1 MQSTDSGD
9 GAKNFN
15 QHITSHLASSST
27 TAGATAA
34 AAPVPATAT
43 TTINDA
49 TTSFSTTPAQSSQSN
64 ALNHDTPSKNP
75 FKQAPSQWSNDQR
88 LTQQQQQNASNKTYN
103 NSAQHANEA
112 GGGIFGAAGA
122 TTTQA
127 TPAPNSTT
135 DPAAIKTPGRLY
147 MTTQPPPDHCRQED
161 YRAAG
166 TWATF
171 KNWMIGWRGSRQLVL
186 IIVAIALLL
195 DNMLLTTVVPIIPEF
210 LYDIRHPDAPL
221 DSYPRTPLTTHTP
234 PPPTQSPCSPNGEPL
249 PTVEVST
256 LSPEENFTLY
266 RELEERHKELVG
278 ETVEVGILF
287 ASKAFVQL
295 LVNPIVGPLTHRIGY
310 SIPMFAGFVIMFL
323 STLIFAFGRSY
334 LVLFVARALQGIGS
348 SCSSVSGM
356 GMLADRYTDDK
367 ERGNAM
373 GVALGGLALG
383 VLIGPPFGG
392 VMYEFV
398 GKSAPFLILSALALG
413 DGLLQLFMLQPS
425 IQRADTEPPSLK
437 ALISDPYILIA
448 AGSITFA
455 NMGIAMLEPSLPL
468 WMVDNMGATRW
479 EQGVAFLPA
488 SISYLIGTNLFGPLG
503 HKIGRW
509 FAACLGLIIIGCCLI
524 MIPMATSITHL
535 ILPNAGL
542 GFAIGM
548 VDSSMMPELGYL
560 VDIRHSAVYGSVYAL
575 GDVAFCVGFAVGPAL
590 SGTLVKS
597 IGFEWMLVGIAILC
611 FLYAPLL
618 TLLKNPP
625 TKEEKK
631 VGNTVNEGVN
641 ADADASAPASVA
653 VSVPANANGNV
664 NIGND
669 VLVMATTNSPA
680 IMHEGM
686 TNEAFESERL

>member
-1 MQSTDSGD
+1 MQSSTDAGN
-9 GAKNFN
+9 GGPRKYT
-15 QHITSHLASSST
+15 QST
-27 TAGATAA
+27 AQQQQQQKQSE
-34 AAPVPATAT
+34 
-43 TTINDA
+43 ISE
-49 TTSFSTTPAQSSQSN
+49 TTSFSINSNNQPQQQQPHSGDSSS
-64 ALNHDTPSKNP
+64 TPSKNP
-75 FKQAPSQWSNDQR
+75 FKQQLDSN
-88 LTQQQQQNASNKTYN
+88 QQNGNMDQDCGILGVGKEKPPPPPPPTYQ
-103 NSAQHANEA
+103 SQSF
-112 GGGIFGAAGA
+112 GG
-122 TTTQA
+122 
-127 TPAPNSTT
+127 
-135 DPAAIKTPGRLY
+135 R
-147 MTTQPPPDHCRQED
+147 QPPPADQYRQED
-161 YRAAG
+161 PRAAG
-166 TWATF
+166 SWSAA
-171 KNWMIGWRGSRQLVL
+171 KSWMVSWRGSNRLVL
-186 IIVAIALLL
+186 VIVAIALLL

-221 DSYPRTPLTTHTP
+221 DSYARTPLTFNTP
-234 PPPTQSPCSPNGEPL
+234 PPPTPCPCNKDGSEAAPL
-249 PTVEVST
+249 EVST
-256 LSPEENFTLY
+256 LSPEENETYY
-266 RELEERHKELVG
+266 RELEERHNELVG
-278 ETVEVGILF
+278 ETVEVGLLF

-356 GMLADRYTDDK
+356 GMLADRFTDDK

-373 GVALGGLALG
+373 GIALGGLALG

-398 GKSAPFLILSALALG
+398 GKSAPFLVLAALALG

-425 IQRADTEPPSLK
+425 IQKAESEPPSLK
-437 ALISDPYILIA
+437 SLISDPYILIA
-448 AGSITFA
+448 AGAITFA

-509 FAACLGLIIIGCCLI
+509 FAACLGLVIIGGCLI
-524 MIPMATSITHL
+524 FIPMATSITHL
-535 ILPNAGL
+535 IIPNAGL

-590 SGTLVKS
+590 SGSLVKS
-597 IGFEWMLVGIAILC
+597 IGFEWMLFGIAILC
-611 FLYAPLL
+611 FMYAPLL

-625 TKEEKK
+625 TSDEKK
-631 VGNTVNEGVN
+631 VRMAREAAEAAAAEAAAAA
-641 ADADASAPASVA
+641 ADSQVTASC
-653 VSVPANANGNV
+653 
-664 NIGND
+664 
-669 VLVMATTNSPA
+669 PA
-680 IMHEGM
+680 IMHGTSVPPATDNVDAEAGR
-686 TNEAFESERL
+686 TNEGYESERL

>member
-1 MQSTDSGD
+1 MQSTDSG
-9 GAKNFN
+9 GGPINLN
-15 QHITSHLASSST
+15 QH
-27 TAGATAA
+27 
-34 AAPVPATAT
+34 TAT
-43 TTINDA
+43 GTAETGTVSA
-49 TTSFSTTPAQSSQSN
+49 PSEKTTSFTTFNTPTITTTGIT
-64 ALNHDTPSKNP
+64 DTPSKNP
-75 FKQAPSQWSNDQR
+75 FKQHLSN
-88 LTQQQQQNASNKTYN
+88 TNAASNTTGN
-103 NSAQHANEA
+103 APQQRTLPQPQQHNANAVAADGAHESECGAIHGA
-112 GGGIFGAAGA
+112 GGTTNATTPGKTNQSHMFGAHL
-122 TTTQA
+122 TS
-127 TPAPNSTT
+127 P
-135 DPAAIKTPGRLY
+135 
-147 MTTQPPPDHCRQED
+147 QPPPDQYRQED
-161 YRAAG
+161 PSAAG
-166 TWATF
+166 SWAAF
-171 KNWMIGWRGSRQLVL
+171 KNWMIGWRGSRRLVL
-186 IIVAIALLL
+186 VIVAIALLL

-221 DSYPRTPLTTHTP
+221 DSFPRTPLTLNTP
-234 PPPTQSPCSPNGEPL
+234 PPPTQCPCNSDGDLL

-256 LSPEENFTLY
+256 LSPEENETLY
-266 RELEERHKELVG
+266 RELEERHNELVG

-334 LVLFVARALQGIGS
+334 LVLFIARALQGIGS

-373 GVALGGLALG
+373 GIALGGLALG

-392 VMYEFV
+392 IMYEFI
-398 GKSAPFLILSALALG
+398 GKSAPFLVLSALALG

-425 IQRADTEPPSLK
+425 IQHAESEPPSLK

-448 AGSITFA
+448 AGAITFA

-509 FAACLGLIIIGCCLI
+509 FAACLGLVIIGGCLI
-524 MIPMATSITHL
+524 MIPTATSITHL
-535 ILPNAGL
+535 IIPNAGL

-597 IGFEWMLVGIAILC
+597 IGFEWMLFGIAIIC

-618 TLLKNPP
+618 RLLKNPP

-631 VGNTVNEGVN
+631 SLIIGER
-641 ADADASAPASVA
+641 SAVRY
-653 VSVPANANGNV
+653 VTYQNY
-664 NIGND
+664 D
-669 VLVMATTNSPA
+669 D
-680 IMHEGM
+680 E
-686 TNEAFESERL
+686 